1 MENASSNCATAGL
14 LTINQEKFVMILD
27 SFRQDVRVGLRVLFK
42 DKTFCF
48 LAVLVLGLGIGAA
61 TTQFTIVNAIVL
73 RGFSFP
79 HPEQLMSVGLI
90 DPKGSDQNNNFG
102 LGNIPTAQ
110 DYEDLKA
117 AQKSFSMIGGYLNG
131 STINVS
137 YKNNPQRYTGAYVTE
152 DFFKIIGVSP
162 VLGRDF
168 TAEDNKPGAEKVAIL
183 GDEIWRRDFGADR
196 NIVGQSV
203 RINGKAATIIGVMP
217 PNFKFPVSEELWT
230 PLYNEF
236 PPQPRGD
243 LRLGANNNAP
253 AMMGRLKPGVNLDQ
267 ANAEFIALARH
278 LAQDNPKTNHDLT
291 SASVQPLLHTF
302 TGVQFRQTVWA
313 MLAAVILVL
322 LIACVNVMNMQ
333 FGRAALRAKELA
345 IRGALGATQWR
356 LVRQMLTESLV
367 VAVFGAVAGVI
378 IAYWAV
384 DFFVRSINTLPQPV
398 PYYWK
403 FTIDG
408 SVLAFAVVIT
418 LLATI
423 VSGLVPAFL
432 SARGN
437 AAEIMKE
444 GGRGNSNRLVNLI
457 TRVLVVGQIALTAGL
472 LIAATLEIKS
482 IRNQM
487 KLDYGYDENA
497 VYAARMAL
505 MEGAYPSEDS
515 RREFFQRAV
524 SALRTNSQFEFAAMS
539 SRFRMTFDGQ
549 GQYEVD
555 GQNYLTDRDRPRG
568 NFESVSD
575 NYFSTLGLKILEGRD
590 FTVDDMDS
598 KQPVAIVNA
607 SFARKYWG
615 NQSAIGHQVRIFNP
629 AQPQPWRT
637 IVGVVPDTLMQGPFD
652 QQTEGVGMYMPLLGA
667 SPAPQFCTILVRP
680 RAGQRADNLGPALS
694 RAVAELDSN
703 LPTYFAGTP
712 GRYHNE
718 ILSGNRIV
726 ATLFTIF
733 GIVAFILSAVGLY
746 GVMSFSVNQRTQ
758 EFGIRMALGADAA
771 RIFRMVMTQ
780 GAWQLAIG
788 LVLGA
793 GGIALLLG
801 VVAAAALKNILF
813 KVNALDPSIYFAV
826 AGLLTLVAA
835 VSCFVPARRATRVN
849 PVEALRYE

>member
-1 MENASSNCATAGL
+1 
-14 LTINQEKFVMILD
+14 MILD

-48 LAVLVLGLGIGAA
+48 LAVLVLGLGIGGA

-90 DPKGSDQNNNFG
+90 DPKASDQNNNFG
-102 LGNIPTAQ
+102 LGTIPTAQ

-117 AQKSFSMIGGYLNG
+117 TQKSFSMMAGYLNG
-131 STINVS
+131 STVNVT
-137 YKNNPQRYTGAYVTE
+137 YKNNPQRYTGGYVTE

-168 TAEDNKPGAEKVAIL
+168 TAADNKPGAEKVTIL
-183 GDEIWRRDFGADR
+183 GDEIWRRDFGADP

-236 PPQPRGD
+236 PPQPRGN

-253 AMMGRLKPGVNLDQ
+253 AIMGRLKAGVTLDQ

-278 LAQDNPKTNHDLT
+278 LAEDNPKTNQDLT
-291 SASVQPLLHTF
+291 SASVQPLLNTF
-302 TGVQFRQTVWA
+302 TGIQFRQTVWA
-313 MLAAVILVL
+313 MLAAVVLVL

-367 VAVFGAVAGVI
+367 VAVFGAIAGVT

-384 DFFVRSINTLPQPV
+384 DFFVRSISALPFPA

-408 SVLAFAVVIT
+408 SVLVFTVAIT

-444 GGRGNSNRLVNLI
+444 GGRGNSSRLVNAI
-457 TRVLVVGQIALTAGL
+457 TRVLVVGQIALTAAL

-487 KLDYGYDENA
+487 KLDYGYDENGI
-497 VYAARMAL
+497 YAARMAL
-505 MEGAYPSEDS
+505 MDGAYPSEDS

-524 SALRTNSQFEFAAMS
+524 RALQANSQFGSAAMS

-555 GQNYLTDRDRPRG
+555 GKNYLTDRDRPRG
-568 NFESVSD
+568 NFESVSN
-575 NYFSTLGLKILEGRD
+575 NYFTTLGLKILEGRD
-590 FTVDDMDS
+590 FTVDDVDS
-598 KQPVAIVNA
+598 KQPVAIVNS

-629 AQPQPWRT
+629 GQPQPWRT

-652 QQTEGVGMYMPLLGA
+652 QQTESAGFYMPLLGG

-680 RAGQRADNLGPALS
+680 RAGQRADTLGPALS
-694 RAVAELDSN
+694 RAVTELDSN

-712 GRYHNE
+712 GRFHNE
-718 ILSGNRIV
+718 ILSANRII

-746 GVMSFSVNQRTQ
+746 GVMSFSVNQRRQ

-771 RIFRMVMTQ
+771 RIFRMVMKQ

-813 KVNALDPSIYFAV
+813 KVNALDPTIYFAV

-835 VSCFVPARRATRVN
+835 LSCFIPARRATRVD
-849 PVEALRYE
+849 PVAALRYE